1 MVRWVWIDRQIEGE
15 DVKELERERESPAN
29 QRAQSLR
36 PYMCAGPLRSLL
48 RIFFIFFSRARTR
61 SSLSPGTDTQSKHS
75 YSGGASEGAGE
86 RASLWKLGRELTDSR
101 AKPTTSFSS
110 LLK

>member
-1 MVRWVWIDRQIEGE
+1 MGRVREG
-15 DVKELERERESPAN
+15 
-29 QRAQSLR
+29 
-36 PYMCAGPLRSLL
+36 C
-48 RIFFIFFSRARTR
+48 RARTR

-110 LLK
+110 LLKSSLLDLDRGINGGERKV